1 MFVWKK
7 GRGAVSREGVTK
19 RLSYGRRFSFSVL
32 NPQLHWVFYK
42 RVRME
47 VYDLRG
53 IEPINVTVLGV
64 MNLDEI

>member
-1 MFVWKK
+1 M
-7 GRGAVSREGVTK
+7 TK

-53 IEPINVTVLGV
+53 IECINVSVLGV
-64 MNLDEI
+64 MNLDEV